1 MNLEMFIQQ
10 LSRMLGQIEAQAF
23 QQEGFSDLTMR
34 QLLYLETIA
43 QMDGPTFSQLAEELN
58 VTLPS
63 VSVLVKKL
71 IDLGYVKKLQSEQ
84 DGRAYHL
91 KLTPT
96 GNRMAQLHNQIHR
109 WLAKKIT
116 SNLNERDLH
125 NLAELLGKIE
135 F

>member
-1 MNLEMFIQQ
+1 
-10 LSRMLGQIEAQAF
+10 MLGQIEAQAF

-34 QLLYLETIA
+34 QLLYLETID
-43 QMDGPTFSQLAEELN
+43 QMDNPTFSQLAEELN

-71 IDLGYVKKLQSEQ
+71 IDLGYFKKIQSEQ
-84 DGRAYHL
+84 DGRVYHL
-91 KLTPT
+91 ELTPT
-96 GNRMAQLHNQIHR
+96 GNRMAQLHNQINR

-116 SNLNERDLH
+116 SNLNERELH
-125 NLAELLGKIE
+125 NLSQLLGKIE